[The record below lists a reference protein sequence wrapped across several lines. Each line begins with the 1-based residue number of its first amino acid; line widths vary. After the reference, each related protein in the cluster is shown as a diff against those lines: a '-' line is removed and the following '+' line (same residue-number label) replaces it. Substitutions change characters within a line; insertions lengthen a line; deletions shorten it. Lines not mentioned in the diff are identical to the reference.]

1 MKDED
6 RKLWEDRIADYRSSG
21 LTAFKWAED
30 RGIAVH
36 SLRYYIHKF
45 NKEKKLES
53 DLAHLVKRRIQI
65 NYQSLMK
72 QKKNSVLKRKSLL
85 LKKLHTNV
93 KRKKD

>member
-53 DLAHLVKRRIQI
+53 DLAHLVKIRIQI

>member
-21 LTAFKWAED
+21 LTAFKWVED